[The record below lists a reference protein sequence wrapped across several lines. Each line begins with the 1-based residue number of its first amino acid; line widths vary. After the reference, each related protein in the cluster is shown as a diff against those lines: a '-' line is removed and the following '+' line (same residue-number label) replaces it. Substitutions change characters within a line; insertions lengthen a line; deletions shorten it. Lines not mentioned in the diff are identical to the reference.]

1 MQDRKQYITQ
11 HRASVLEH
19 EDFWQRQNFRQRLE
33 ETLGWRLS
41 AYYQR
46 LRVYYRRWRHIFV
59 DLCAPAMKRLGS
71 DLYAVWV
78 QEERQLMEADAQCI
92 AALPT
97 QPTVSIVLL
106 IQDPHLPW
114 LADSLSSVVAQ
125 SYPKW
130 ELWLCDFNPSASC
143 RSILEEY
150 TRHDKRIKIGPDVAE
165 VADVSDVAEVDAA
178 QAADVFSQILR
189 LTCGEY
195 VGLLEQHDML
205 PPWAVFKLVQ
215 YLQDAAQEAV
225 ADAGVDIL
233 YSDEDVIDAQ
243 GHRSQPLC
251 KPDWSPDLCMSSLYA
266 CHLSVYKR
274 SLLETIGDFRAVDS
288 TSLSYDLLLRCTE
301 KTARIRHI
309 PRVLYHKRQAHLSQ
323 DNPTLPAAATDD
335 PAAVNDERVHGWTK
349 RVLTEAL
356 ERRGVASRVEDGP
369 APCTFRVRRTLLGA
383 PLISIIIPTR
393 DRLSLLRR
401 CVQSIEERTTYK
413 NYEILIV
420 DNGSQESQTLS
431 YLASSS
437 HRVMREDGPFHF
449 ARLCNQA
456 AIRAGGE
463 QLLFLNN
470 DMEVLTPEW
479 LEALLEHAQRP
490 EVGAVGAKLLYADN
504 TIQHA
509 GVVFGMRGVAGHAH
523 KYQPAKR
530 LGYGYFPHLIRNY
543 SAVTA
548 ACLMIRKAVYKGV
561 GGMQEQ
567 LAVLYNDA
575 DLCLRLRQQNS
586 LIVYTPYAELYH
598 HEGRSR
604 WSHSPRPN
612 EVQYMLDH
620 WGRLIA
626 RDPYYNPNLVLERE
640 DFGFDI
646 KRARLLA
653 REGLNR

>member
-1 MQDRKQYITQ
+1 MKKKTRDQQQKPHKCEQ
-11 HRASVLEH
+11 
-19 EDFWQRQNFRQRLE
+19 
-33 ETLGWRLS
+33 
-41 AYYQR
+41 
-46 LRVYYRRWRHIFV
+46 LRR
-59 DLCAPAMKRLGS
+59 S
-71 DLYAVWV
+71 T
-78 QEERQLMEADAQCI
+78 

-97 QPTVSIVLL
+97 QPTVTIILL

-114 LADSLSSVVAQ
+114 LADSVSSVVAQ

-130 ELWLCDFNPSASC
+130 ELWLCDLKPSASC
-143 RSILEEY
+143 HSILEEY
-150 TRHDKRIKIGPDVAE
+150 TRHDERIKIGPDVAD
-165 VADVSDVAEVDAA
+165 VADIDSPE
-178 QAADVFSQILR
+178 AADVFTQILG
-189 LTCGEY
+189 LACGEY
-195 VGLLEQHDML
+195 IGLLEQHDML
-205 PPWAVFKLVQ
+205 PPWACAEVIR
-215 YLQDAAQEAV
+215 YLQKSSQESPF
-225 ADAGVDIL
+225 DIL
-233 YSDEDVIDAQ
+233 YSDEDIIDAQ

-274 SLLETIGDFRAVDS
+274 SLIETIGSFRVVAS
-288 TSLSYDLLLRCTE
+288 ASLSYDLLLRCTE
-301 KTARIRHI
+301 KTARIGHI
-309 PRVLYHKRQAHLSQ
+309 PRVLYHKRQAQMLQ
-323 DNPTLPAAATDD
+323 DTTNLPATATDD
-335 PAAVNDERVHGWTK
+335 PAAVTDNMAQAWTK

-369 APCTFRVRRTLLGA
+369 APGTFRVRRTLLGS

-393 DRLSLLRR
+393 DQLSLLRR
-401 CVQSIEERTTYK
+401 CVQSIEARTTYK
-413 NYEILIV
+413 NYEILII

-437 HRVMREDGPFHF
+437 HWVMRDDGPFHF

-490 EVGAVGAKLLYADN
+490 EVGAVGAKLLYPDH

-530 LGYGYFPHLIRNY
+530 PGYGYFPHLIRNY

-548 ACLMIRKAVYKGV
+548 ACLMIRKAVYEGV

-575 DLCLRLRQQNS
+575 DLCVRLRQQRS

-604 WSHSPRPN
+604 WYHPPRPE

-620 WGRLIA
+620 WGPLIA
-626 RDPYYNPNLVLERE
+626 QDPYYNPNLVLDRE
-640 DFGFDI
+640 DFSFDI
-646 KRARLLA
+646 ERAR
-653 REGLNR
+653 RVVGK